1 MPVGPASAT
10 AEKRETMA
18 EMAASLLAL
27 EGEKIEVVPDT
38 EAGKKSIMSDADLD
52 VLLDRSEEV
61 FKGRGAGW
69 TSAAAAAGA
78 GEEKAK
84 KGGKGKKAKREDADE
99 EGEGEGEGGDRT
111 GLFEVYEAPKDEGN
125 EALARMMA
133 EDEPA
138 ES

>member
-69 TSAAAAAGA
+69 TSAAAATGA
-78 GEEKAK
+78 SEEKAK
-84 KGGKGKKAKREDADE
+84 KGGKGKKTKREDADE
-99 EGEGEGEGGDRT
+99 EGESESGDRT

>member
-1 MPVGPASAT
+1 MPVGAAPAA

-38 EAGKKSIMSDADLD
+38 EAGKKNIMSDADLD
-52 VLLDRSEEV
+52 ALLDRRKEV
-61 FKGRGAGW
+61 FEGRGAGW
-69 TSAAAAAGA
+69 TSATAG
-78 GEEKAK
+78 GEKA
-84 KGGKGKKAKREDADE
+84 GKSGKKAKKED
-99 EGEGEGEGGDRT
+99 GEDGHGDKK

-138 ES
+138 EF

>member
-1 MPVGPASAT
+1 MPVGPASAV

-52 VLLDRSEEV
+52 ALLDRRKEV
-61 FKGRGAGW
+61 FEGRGAGW
-69 TSAAAAAGA
+69 TSATGNGGA
-78 GEEKAK
+78 SGEKAG
-84 KGGKGKKAKREDADE
+84 KGGKGKGGKKAKNED
-99 EGEGEGEGGDRT
+99 GEDGKGDRK

-138 ES
+138 EF

>member
-1 MPVGPASAT
+1 MPVGPASAA

-52 VLLDRSEEV
+52 ALLDRRKEV
-61 FKGRGAGW
+61 FEGRGAGW
-69 TSAAAAAGA
+69 TSATAGA
-78 GEEKAK
+78 EKAG
-84 KGGKGKKAKREDADE
+84 KGGKGGKKAKDEDGKD
-99 EGEGEGEGGDRT
+99 GEGDRK

-138 ES
+138 EF